1 LPFVEDFVGVLLS
14 KEVVETSTN
23 LLESYGGL
31 LREHPISTKCI
42 TAAILACIGDSI
54 AQFRSKDPA
63 SATFEYDARRGMTFL
78 LFGALYTG
86 AFQHVWFN
94 YLSQHIAEWGKAL
107 KVWGPDRV
115 ELPVDGIIASDEWW
129 SYFDVVE
136 NLESP
141 PTEAALALGKLFINQ
156 GLVIPTVYMPLFFI
170 VTGLVAGLNWNE
182 IKARAQSLYFPL
194 LRRNYFFWLP
204 IQFLQFFVIP
214 AEWQIP
220 YVSSMSLL
228 WTVILSSIGGST
240 APASPSTIVAYEN
253 TDAVGTNGEE
263 YVTVLRVDPGPVNE
277 ILDEVR
283 LEDVQH
289 ALVPDKL
296 VDTVKDVFNDGRVGA
311 ASGGLALGLLAAAAD
326 DAMIGSA
333 LASAINGEVGMGVEM
348 AAAAGAG
355 VGLIAAAAARGT
367 DPTKTEDS
375 KLQLAKVTTG
385 PSALLTVNDSSTG
398 DDKTTSA
405 TENTVRAGFK

>member
-1 LPFVEDFVGVLLS
+1 
-14 KEVVETSTN
+14 
-23 LLESYGGL
+23 
-31 LREHPISTKCI
+31 
-42 TAAILACIGDSI
+42 
-54 AQFRSKDPA
+54 
-63 SATFEYDARRGMTFL
+63 
-78 LFGALYTG
+78 
-86 AFQHVWFN
+86 
-94 YLSQHIAEWGKAL
+94 
-107 KVWGPDRV
+107 
-115 ELPVDGIIASDEWW
+115 
-129 SYFDVVE
+129 
-136 NLESP
+136 
-141 PTEAALALGKLFINQ
+141 
-156 GLVIPTVYMPLFFI
+156 

>member
-1 LPFVEDFVGVLLS
+1 VGVLLS

-23 LLESYGGL
+23 LLEAYGTL
-31 LREHPISTKCI
+31 LRQHPITTKSI

-54 AQFRSKDPA
+54 AQFRSKDPNTT
-63 SATFEYDARRGMTFL
+63 SSTFEYDARRGMTFL

-94 YLSQHIAEWGKAL
+94 YLSQHITEWGSAL
-107 KVWGPDRV
+107 GIWGPSRV
-115 ELPVDGIIASDEWW
+115 DLPVDGVIASNEWW

-136 NLESP
+136 KLESP
-141 PTEAALALGKLFINQ
+141 PTEAALALGKLVVNQ
-156 GLVIPTVYMPLFFI
+156 GIIIPTVYMPLFFV

-240 APASPSTIVAYEN
+240 APASPSTIVAYESA
-253 TDAVGTNGEE
+253 DADGVNGEE

-277 ILDEVR
+277 ITDEVR
-283 LEDVQH
+283 LEDVQN

-296 VDTVKDVFNDGRVGA
+296 VDTVKDVLSDGRVGA

-333 LASAINGEVGMGVEM
+333 LASAIHGEVGMGVEM

-367 DPTKTEDS
+367 DPTGAEDS
-375 KLQLAKVTTG
+375 ELQLAKATNG
-385 PSALLTVNDSSTG
+385 PSAVLTVNDSSKG
-398 DDKTTSA
+398 DDETVFTMENRAKT
-405 TENTVRAGFK
+405 